1 VSYTGFVFTYFEEKP
16 ILLVHF
22 STTVALFIIFIGS
35 RPAGTSTSTP
45 GSAAHADSAS
55 SSSSSSL
62 SSAGALE
69 KNDSRPSSSGTT
81 GTQDPDTDDDN
92 SDDEETNAS
101 AFATFVGDGGGA
113 SETEEKNE
121 GERDEDALQAELAN
135 AAQAWSQDVLL
146 PGGPL
151 LPGLHI
157 ATLKWHSLSQLSQ
170 MIREVGNCSLCDS
183 SSYEQMHI
191 EQKNCIHQSDHHLGF
206 KSDLYVLQQ
215 RSLAKERKH
224 SYLADGKSVS
234 HVLEA
239 KYRASMESFSRLE
252 GTADVQGSSTHQCKH
267 T

>member
-1 VSYTGFVFTYFEEKP
+1 MQ
-16 ILLVHF
+16 F
-22 STTVALFIIFIGS
+22 STTVALFILFIGS
-35 RPAGTSTSTP
+35 RQAGTSSSPP
-45 GSAAHADSAS
+45 GAAAHADSAS

-113 SETEEKNE
+113 FDSEEKNE

-170 MIREVGNCSLCDS
+170 MI
-183 SSYEQMHI
+183 YEKLGTVVCVIPHRTSRCISNKKIASIRATITSGSNQTCMCCNSARSRKKGSTPTLQMA
-191 EQKNCIHQSDHHLGF
+191 N
-206 KSDLYVLQQ
+206 LYLT
-215 RSLAKERKH
+215 S
-224 SYLADGKSVS
+224 
-234 HVLEA
+234 
-239 KYRASMESFSRLE
+239 
-252 GTADVQGSSTHQCKH
+252 
-267 T
+267 

>member
-1 VSYTGFVFTYFEEKP
+1 M
-16 ILLVHF
+16 
-22 STTVALFIIFIGS
+22 
-35 RPAGTSTSTP
+35 
-45 GSAAHADSAS
+45 S

-62 SSAGALE
+62 SSAGAGQ
-69 KNDSRPSSSGTT
+69 KNDSRPSSSAPT
-81 GTQDPDTDDDN
+81 GKQAHESDEDD

-101 AFATFVGDGGGA
+101 AFATFLGDGRGTLD
-113 SETEEKNE
+113 SEEKNE

-151 LPGLHI
+151 LPGMHI
-157 ATLKWHSLSQLSQ
+157 ATLKWHSLTQLSQ

-191 EQKNCIHQSDHHLGF
+191 EQKKCIHQSDHHLGF
-206 KSDLYVLQQ
+206 QSDVYVLQQ

-239 KYRASMESFSRLE
+239 KYRASMESFANLKEESE
-252 GTADVQGSSTHQCKH
+252 SQQVSSTNGGKSLYH
-267 T
+267 TAHVLWVPASYFLFMFNARTLRTDGASLVQKGFEECTGYY

>member
-1 VSYTGFVFTYFEEKP
+1 V
-16 ILLVHF
+16 
-22 STTVALFIIFIGS
+22 
-35 RPAGTSTSTP
+35 
-45 GSAAHADSAS
+45 S

-62 SSAGALE
+62 YSAGAGR
-69 KNDSRPSSSGTT
+69 KQDSRPSSSAHT
-81 GTQDPDTDDDN
+81 GTQAHVSDDDDD
-92 SDDEETNAS
+92 SDDEESNAS
-101 AFATFVGDGGGA
+101 SFANFLDAGRGTLD
-113 SETEEKNE
+113 SEEKNE

-146 PGGPL
+146 PGGPM

-157 ATLKWHSLSQLSQ
+157 ATLKWHSLTQLSQ

-191 EQKNCIHQSDHHLGF
+191 EQKKCIHQSDHHLGF
-206 KSDLYVLQQ
+206 KSDVYVLQQ

-239 KYRASMESFSRLE
+239 KYRASMESFAHLKEES
-252 GTADVQGSSTHQCKH
+252 DSQQGSSTNGGKSLYH
-267 T
+267 TALVLWDSAPYFRFMINACSFRTDGASLVQTGFEECTGYYRLLG